1 MDNHLFIQAKRVLSS
16 LLLASNALGTARNTL
31 SDTLTNSLG
40 SIAKPLSSARHGVS
54 YTGGHAADRVA

>member
-40 SIAKPLSSARHGVS
+40 SIANPLSSARHGVS
-54 YTGGHAADRVA
+54 